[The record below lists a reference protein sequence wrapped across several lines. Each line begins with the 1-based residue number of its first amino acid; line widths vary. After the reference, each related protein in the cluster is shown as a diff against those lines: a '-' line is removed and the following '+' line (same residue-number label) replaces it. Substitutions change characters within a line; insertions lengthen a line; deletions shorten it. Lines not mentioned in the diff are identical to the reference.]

1 MTGTDGERGAPM
13 DRRTRLL
20 FLVGS
25 LAALAGSGTN
35 LVALFLEIR
44 WLAIPALV
52 LWIAGGLTVLVAAGR
67 YVSGRRSG

>member
-1 MTGTDGERGAPM
+1 VTEKDDERGAPM

-20 FLVGS
+20 FLAGS
-25 LAALAGSGTN
+25 LCAVAGSGAN
-35 LVALFLEIR
+35 LVALFLEFR

-67 YVSGRRSG
+67 YVSGRRSH